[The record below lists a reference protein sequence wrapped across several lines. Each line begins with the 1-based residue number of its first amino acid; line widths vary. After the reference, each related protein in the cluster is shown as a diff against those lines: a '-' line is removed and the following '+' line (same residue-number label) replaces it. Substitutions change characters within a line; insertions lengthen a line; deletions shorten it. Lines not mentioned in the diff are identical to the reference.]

1 MNAMRRAKVNRSRL
15 LVEIVETVVLIGCV
29 VTIVV
34 AIAALARE
42 AQLFER
48 DSALQDE
55 RTTLSFGE
63 QMDLLEKLK
72 DQATKPGSNET
83 EFELI
88 ALIQL
93 PDGVGKRAIEAFIE
107 KWQEKNWQSDK
118 RRSWSGK
125 RSLLLFLRRNR

>member
-1 MNAMRRAKVNRSRL
+1 MRRAKVNRSRL